1 MKARDLRRYLR
12 VQRNDFCPGC
22 GCGQVLANFLRAIDE
37 RDINPDSL
45 VLVSGI
51 GCSGWIPNPNIMA
64 DAIHTPHGRAIAV
77 ATGIKLFNPAL
88 KVVVFTGDGDLAA
101 IGGNH
106 FIHACRRDLDMTI
119 VCVNNSL
126 FAMTGGQV
134 APTSKEGLVTPST
147 PYGNRERPFDLC
159 ELAKGAGAGMV
170 ARTSTGH
177 PRKMIDF
184 LKNSLMYEGFSFVE
198 VLSQCPT
205 HSKRDPYDELRDLMR
220 VEDFCHSL
228 R

>member
-1 MKARDLRRYLR
+1 MGARELRRYLR
-12 VQRNDFCPGC
+12 VERSSFCPGC

-37 RDINPDSL
+37 LKTDPDTL
-45 VLVSGI
+45 ALVSGI
-51 GCSGWIPNPNIMA
+51 GCSGWIPNPSIAA
-64 DAIHTPHGRAIAV
+64 DAIHTPHGRAIVV
-77 ATGIKLFNPAL
+77 ATGIKLFNPKL

-106 FIHACRRDLDMTI
+106 FIHACRRDLDITVI
-119 VCVNNSL
+119 CINNSI

-134 APTSKEGLVTPST
+134 APTSGEGVITPTT
-147 PYGNRERPFDLC
+147 PYGNREKPFDLC
-159 ELAKGAGAGMV
+159 QLALGAGAGMV
-170 ARTSTGH
+170 ARCSTGH
-177 PRKMIDF
+177 PQRMVDVFCK
-184 LKNSLMYEGFSFVE
+184 SLEHEGFSFVE

-220 VEDFCHSL
+220 VKEFYRL